1 MSDWKERFIEI
12 SLEED
17 FDMEIFL
24 TQIVIDLAQ
33 DWGCRL
39 VDKEFITEFMEHRED
54 KNYRKA
60 LLLYRKFMDEDIR
73 YFPELTKKQ
82 AIRWIIRDN
91 RHKFDF
97 IAMSAFQSLLINHKY
112 RYEILGF

>member
-1 MSDWKERFIEI
+1 METD
-12 SLEED
+12 LEED

-24 TQIVIDLAQ
+24 AQIVTDLEQ
-33 DWGCRL
+33 EWGCRL
-39 VDKEFITEFMEHRED
+39 VDQEFITEFMEHRED
-54 KNYRKA
+54 ENYRKA
-60 LLLYRKFMDEDIR
+60 LLLYRKLMDQDIR

-82 AIRWIIRDN
+82 AIRWIIRNN
-91 RHKFDF
+91 RRKFDF